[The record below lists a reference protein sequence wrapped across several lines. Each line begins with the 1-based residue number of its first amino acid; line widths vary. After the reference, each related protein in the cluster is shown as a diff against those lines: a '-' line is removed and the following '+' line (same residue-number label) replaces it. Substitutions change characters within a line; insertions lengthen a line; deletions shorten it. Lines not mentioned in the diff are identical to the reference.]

1 MVERIIE
8 ILIYVLNQIDRY
20 NLNDKYENF
29 EKLDVKPLY
38 DKGYT
43 ENEIST
49 ALNWIHDNAF
59 FQFSSTPRKRSTT
72 FRVLTEQEAA
82 AFTIEAYS
90 ELIQLHAFGMLSND
104 DLELI
109 LDRASMVIGS
119 PITKEQL
126 LNFIAVTVF
135 NAEWSLGKDRK
146 LAITMNDTVH

>member
-8 ILIYVLNQIDRY
+8 ILVYVINQIDRY
-20 NLNDKYENF
+20 NLNDKYEKF
-29 EKLDVKPLY
+29 EKLDMKPLF

-49 ALNWIHDNAF
+49 ALNWIHDNVF
-59 FQFSSTPRKRSTT
+59 YQFSSTPKKRSST

-82 AFTIEAYS
+82 AFSPEAYS
-90 ELIQLHAFGMLSND
+90 ELIQLHAFGMLSSN
-104 DLELI
+104 DLETI
-109 LDRASMVIGS
+109 LDRATMVIGS

-135 NAEWSLGKDRK
+135 NAEWVLGKDRK
-146 LAITMNDTVH
+146 LAVTMNDTVH